1 MSDKMRWYTMAFWI
15 FLTLSV
21 SHFALAAPV
30 AVGEIAE
37 ARSNPVE
44 VLNDAMTGW
53 EKRMDPEGKDQLST
67 NDVHLPD
74 GVPGPGN
81 APGFV
86 QEGVDAEGVKEKSVR
101 LWGWGWDPSIFPAMP
116 NWEEL
121 ASGGQAGKAGKGPDA
136 SHNNPPNNP
145 PKEEPNG
152 GGGGGGDHAMAS
164 SQVSAENISPGPQPE
179 HPATPD
185 FMTSLKNWF
194 FKGPGDA
201 PKVFRPRNSGSG
213 TVSTPK
219 GVSGN
224 R

>member
-1 MSDKMRWYTMAFWI
+1 MRWYTMAFCI

-30 AVGEIAE
+30 AVGEIVE
-37 ARSNPVE
+37 VRSNPVE
-44 VLNDAMTGW
+44 VLNDAMAGW
-53 EKRMDPEGKDQLST
+53 EKRLDPDDKVQPST

-86 QEGVDAEGVKEKSVR
+86 QEGVDAEGVKEKSV
-101 LWGWGWDPSIFPAMP
+101 WGWGWDPNYYPAMP
-116 NWEEL
+116 NWKEL
-121 ASGGQAGKAGKGPDA
+121 GWGGQASKGPDA

-145 PKEEPNG
+145 PKEG
-152 GGGGGGDHAMAS
+152 SGGGGDHAMAS
-164 SQVSAENISPGPQPE
+164 SQGSAENISPGPQPE
-179 HPATPD
+179 HPATPS
-185 FMTSLKNWF
+185 FMTSLKDWF
-194 FKGPGDA
+194 FKGPGDNA
-201 PKVFRPRNSGSG
+201 PKVFRPRNSNSV